1 MLLLTGDIDIGYP
14 LSRTIFR
21 SHDIIKT
28 ITNLRARGQEFLNIP
43 DSYYEML
50 RKRLAKSK
58 VKVENKTFEV
68 WSKTNIDNNNFEG
81 QGRLGI
87 AAKTEDFD

>member
-1 MLLLTGDIDIGYP
+1 M
-14 LSRTIFR
+14 
-21 SHDIIKT
+21 
-28 ITNLRARGQEFLNIP
+28 RARGQEFLNIP

-68 WSKTNIDNNNFEG
+68 RSKTNIDNNNFEG